1 MHKLP
6 VFATVGRAYSFL
18 VNDFNTIVR
27 LSWLPL
33 LLVTVVQYLAA
44 RATYEEMV
52 AALEARN
59 LAAASG
65 PRMWE
70 AVSGIFGIV
79 GTAIVAVALHRV
91 ILFGDRKDN
100 QYYYL
105 GFGRVELLFVLLP
118 VVIGVIFLAISYLTA
133 GADEAPFVLAV
144 FVVLIFAFFYVMVRL
159 SLIFPIVVVEGR
171 YDFGQAWALTRG
183 NFWRLFATWLVAVI
197 PLLFG
202 FMILASLFGGLA
214 GVGGMFEAS
223 QSDDP
228 VGTALKAAVATAE
241 AAFSLPMIVLGF
253 AFSLVSG
260 AVGVAVLSYSYK
272 FLSGFAPDA
281 LLSPPPAG

>member
-18 VNDFNTIVR
+18 VNECGTIVR
-27 LSWLPL
+27 LSWLAL
-33 LLVTVVQYLAA
+33 LLVTLVQYFAA

-70 AVSGIFGIV
+70 AVSGIFGVV
-79 GTAIVAVALHRV
+79 GTAVVAVALHRV

-118 VVIGVIFLAISYLTA
+118 VAIGAIFLALSFLSA
-133 GADEAPFVLAV
+133 ESDEESPFVLAAFAV
-144 FVVLIFAFFYVMVRL
+144 IVFAFFYVMVRL

-197 PLLFG
+197 PLLLI
-202 FMILASLFGGLA
+202 FMLLASLFGGLA

-228 VGTALKAAVATAE
+228 VGATLRAAVETAE
-241 AAFSLPMIVLGF
+241 AAFSFPMIVLGF

-272 FLSGFAPDA
+272 FLCGFAPDA
-281 LLSPPPAG
+281 ILSPPAT